1 MSEQQ
6 LTLSETMEN
15 VEKVFN
21 QNPDPISGVNRIYQ
35 FNISG
40 EEEGTYQLH
49 LEDGK
54 ASVVQATD
62 DAADCTLKMSFT
74 NFHNFLAGRLNGT
87 TAFMTGK
94 LKIDGDI
101 GKAIKLEQ
109 MLKQYELK
117 Q

>member
-1 MSEQQ
+1 MGEKH

-15 VEKVFN
+15 VERVFN
-21 QNPDPISGVNRIYQ
+21 ENPEPISGVNRIYQ
-35 FNISG
+35 FNIFG
-40 EEEGTYQLH
+40 EEEGIFQLQ
-49 LEDGK
+49 LEEGK
-54 ASVVQATD
+54 ANVVAGTD
-62 DAADCTLKMSFT
+62 AVADSTLKMSFA

-94 LKIDGDI
+94 LKIDGDV

-109 MLKQYELK
+109 ILKQYDLR